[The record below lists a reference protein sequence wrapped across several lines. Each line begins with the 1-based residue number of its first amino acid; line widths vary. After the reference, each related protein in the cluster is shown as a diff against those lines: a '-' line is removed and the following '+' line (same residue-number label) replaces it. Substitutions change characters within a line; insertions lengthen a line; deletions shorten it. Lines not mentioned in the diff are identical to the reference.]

1 MIWTFLLM
9 FHFNFLIGRVMKED
23 YREVKDRFRRIFDP
37 LLEGQFKVEKLKKIR
52 EEGRLTRPVEKDGR
66 RAKETHK

>member
-1 MIWTFLLM
+1 
-9 FHFNFLIGRVMKED
+9 MKED

-66 RAKETHK
+66 